1 MDPIKDFLEIVKL
14 AKAQTHQNLTLFPIM
29 APESGDPDYL
39 TLEEALQEEAVV
51 ITEVSEGG
59 HVPELKLVNR
69 SESNILILDGEEL
82 KGAKQNRIVNATFL
96 IGPKMEV
103 VIPVSCV
110 ESGRWSYQSRNFDS
124 GEKIMHFSLRRDHQ
138 REVSKN
144 LREEKSFRSNQSMI
158 WDGLADKVA
167 RMKVSAPTGAM
178 EDLFAQQK
186 ANLAEYLKVFTL
198 VDCQVGVV
206 MAVNGEI
213 AGIELFWYYQTFRA
227 FFGKLVES
235 YALDAIDWLDKAK
248 EISIPPEKARKFLDQ
263 VKGAARVAHP
273 SLGLGE
279 NVRLHRKGINGASLL
294 AGNRVLHLSA
304 FQVNGE
310 GRGKMESRFQRY
322 SERRGRAV

>member
-14 AKAQTHQNLTLFPIM
+14 AKAQTHRNLTLFPLL

-39 TLEEALQEEAVV
+39 TLEEALQAEAVV

-59 HVPELKLVNR
+59 HVPELKLINR
-69 SESNILILDGEEL
+69 SESKVLILDGEEL

-110 ESGRWSYQSRNFDS
+110 EHGRWSYQSRNFDS
-124 GEKIMHFSLRRDHQ
+124 GEKIMHFSLRREHQ

-144 LREEKSFRSNQSMI
+144 LREERSFRSNQSMI

-186 ANLAEYLKVFTL
+186 GKLDEYLKAFSL
-198 VDCQVGVV
+198 VDCEVGVI

-213 AGIELFWYYQTFRA
+213 AGIELFWYYKTLQA

-235 YALDAIDWLDKAK
+235 YALDAIDWLDEAR
-248 EISIPPEKARKFLDQ
+248 ETSAPPDKARKFLDQ
-263 VKGAARVAHP
+263 VTGANRVAHP

-279 NVRLHRKGINGASLL
+279 NVRLEGKEINGASLVI
-294 AGNRVLHLSA
+294 GNRVLHLSA
-304 FQVNGE
+304 FRVENG
-310 GRGKMESRFQRY
+310 GKKNGVPFQRFTA
-322 SERRGRAV
+322 RRNRTY

>member
-1 MDPIKDFLEIVKL
+1 LFKIAFRPIFYAALG
-14 AKAQTHQNLTLFPIM
+14 LTL
-29 APESGDPDYL
+29 D
-39 TLEEALQEEAVV
+39 EALQEEAVL

-96 IGPKMEV
+96 IGPKMEM

-110 ESGRWSYQSRNFDS
+110 EHGRWSYQSRNFDS
-124 GEKIMHFSLRRDHQ
+124 GEKIMHFSLRREHQ
-138 REVSKN
+138 KEVSKN
-144 LREEKSFRSNQSMI
+144 LREERSFRSNQGMI
-158 WDGLADKVA
+158 WDELADKAA

-178 EDLFAQQK
+178 EDIFVQQK
-186 ANLAEYLKVFTL
+186 AKLAEYLNAFTL

-206 MAVNGEI
+206 MAINEEI
-213 AGIELFWYYQTFRA
+213 AGIELFWYYQTLRDLFN
-227 FFGKLVES
+227 KLVES
-235 YALDAIDWLDKAK
+235 YALDAIDWLDEAG
-248 EISIPPEKARKFLDQ
+248 EPSVPPEKARRFLDQ
-263 VKGAARVAHP
+263 VKGASRIAHP

-279 NVRLHRKGINGASLL
+279 NIRLQAKGINGASLV

-322 SERRGRAV
+322 SERRSRG